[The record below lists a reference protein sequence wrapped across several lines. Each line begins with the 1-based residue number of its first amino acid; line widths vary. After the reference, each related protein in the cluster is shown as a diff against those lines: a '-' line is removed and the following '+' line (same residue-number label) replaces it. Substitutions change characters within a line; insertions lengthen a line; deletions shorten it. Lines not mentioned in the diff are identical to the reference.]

1 MQRSMVAGVAKT
13 SPLNPCFSSNGRRPE
28 WSMWPWVST
37 TALMDGGSKGKG
49 RRLSA
54 SSSGEP
60 CIRPQ
65 SIKTVKP
72 ESDALIGL
80 NFRESE
86 VLTSKLKK
94 MFYDKEDSKD
104 V

>member
-1 MQRSMVAGVAKT
+1 METLDDLPVKIIE
-13 SPLNPCFSSNGRRPE
+13 RP
-28 WSMWPWVST
+28 
-37 TALMDGGSKGKG
+37 
-49 RRLSA
+49 
-54 SSSGEP
+54 SGA
-60 CIRPQ
+60 
-65 SIKTVKP
+65 TVKP